1 MSIDRLSSKV
11 DVELINPKN
20 NLLKAQKFNDVL
32 ALLKQKVAEYPA
44 SYILKSCNEFL
55 LMVCKI
61 TEEVIIK
68 TDKVN
73 KKEFVTDIFKMLFS
87 INDNECK
94 LLSNSIDFLHSNGM
108 IQKIK
113 TSKKMWS
120 TLKKSVLS
128 KKA

>member
-1 MSIDRLSSKV
+1 MSVDRLSNKV
-11 DVELINPKN
+11 DVDLINPKN

-32 ALLKQKVAEYPA
+32 ALLKQKVAEYPTT
-44 SYILKSCNEFL
+44 YVLKQCNEFL
-55 LMVCKI
+55 LYVCKI
-61 TEEVIIK
+61 IEEVIIK
-68 TDKVN
+68 ADKVN
-73 KKEFVTDIFKMLFS
+73 KKDMVIDLFKSLFS
-87 INDNECK
+87 ITEPESK

>member
-11 DVELINPKN
+11 DVDLINPKN

-44 SYILKSCNEFL
+44 TYILKSCNEFL

-68 TDKVN
+68 ADKVN
-73 KKEFVTDIFKMLFS
+73 KKEFVTDLFKLLFG

-108 IQKIK
+108 INKIK
-113 TSKKMWS
+113 NTKKMWNCV
-120 TLKKSVLS
+120 KKSVLS